1 MKTDIL
7 KIGIAI
13 LLLTVSSCDKTNE
26 IEIKNVTKKEVVSTQ
41 VPEYFSLHPKIN
53 NKLNSLHAI
62 KNRNN
67 IKISGAVSID
77 NKGNPTAVGNLEQ
90 QMINCYADLEK
101 ILEHY
106 DCTFDDVVIEKVF
119 TTNMPE
125 FLEAAEYRNEIYTTE
140 FPASTWHV
148 VKELA
153 KPEFMI
159 EIELVVH
166 ETN

>member
-1 MKTDIL
+1 MKTNIL

-26 IEIKNVTKKEVVSTQ
+26 TEIKNVISEEVVNTET
-41 VPEYFSLHPKIN
+41 PEYFLLRPEIEN
-53 NKLNSLHAI
+53 AFNSLHAI
-62 KNRNN
+62 KNKNN
-67 IKISGAVSID
+67 IKISGAVSVD
-77 NKGNPTAVGNLEQ
+77 NKGNPSAVGNLEQ

-101 ILEHY
+101 ILDYY
-106 DCTFDDVVIEKVF
+106 DCTFDDVVVEKVF

-125 FLEAAEYRNEIYTTE
+125 FLEVAAYRNEIYTTK
-140 FPASTWHV
+140 FPTSSWHV
-148 VKELA
+148 VEELA
-153 KPEFMI
+153 TPEFMI